1 MCGVGAPTS
10 QAPKQAKS
18 PNSMVKQRVL
28 VSRDRAPTVRA
39 EAAPSE
45 VHSALPQNRLGTSR
59 PSRLVPIDNL
69 KALLVA
75 WVIAGH
81 AILGYTVIGGW
92 PYDEVTE
99 ATLPR
104 SVELILATVLGPTA
118 LFVMGTFFFLS
129 GLIAHR
135 TIARDGPAAFIR
147 QRLLR
152 LGVPWLIFTMLVW
165 PVLMWLAYRSAGYSL
180 SLWQVMRTRQP
191 FLDSG
196 PLWFVQIL
204 LYVSV
209 VHALL
214 MWTGGERI
222 RLPVRMTL
230 VMAVVAITVVSFVI
244 RLWFPARSQQILDLH
259 VWQWPQCMG
268 LYLVGVVVAR
278 DGWAERV
285 PSRTARR
292 CGIGVLAAVAAGV
305 MVTTV
310 LGISDVKRDSTP
322 FLGGWHWQALALDVV
337 EATLVVAGSV
347 WLLAWAQRRLTSR
360 ASEVARGA
368 YAAYLLQAPVL
379 LGLEMSARSLDW
391 PAAAKAILVAAFA
404 VAGCFSLGW
413 LIIHCTRSGEAD
425 ARWARPKTRQ
435 PSFTAAAPSDAPEP
449 R

>member
-1 MCGVGAPTS
+1 MAGDAHT
-10 QAPKQAKS
+10 
-18 PNSMVKQRVL
+18 
-28 VSRDRAPTVRA
+28 
-39 EAAPSE
+39 AAFP
-45 VHSALPQNRLGTSR
+45 RLGPRVR
-59 PSRLVPIDNL
+59 PD
-69 KALLVA
+69 
-75 WVIAGH
+75 
-81 AILGYTVIGGW
+81 
-92 PYDEVTE
+92 
-99 ATLPR
+99 
-104 SVELILATVLGPTA
+104 
-118 LFVMGTFFFLS
+118 
-129 GLIAHR
+129 
-135 TIARDGPAAFIR
+135 PA
-147 QRLLR
+147 LR
-152 LGVPWLIFTMLVW
+152 LGRSCPADVDWW
-165 PVLMWLAYRSAGYSL
+165 GAYSA
-180 SLWQVMRTRQP
+180 
-191 FLDSG
+191 
-196 PLWFVQIL
+196 
-204 LYVSV
+204 
-209 VHALL
+209 
-214 MWTGGERI
+214 
-222 RLPVRMTL
+222 PVRITL

-292 CGIGVLAAVAAGV
+292 CGIGVLAAVATGV
-305 MVTTV
+305 IVTTV

-391 PAAAKAILVAAFA
+391 PAVAKAILVAAFA

-435 PSFTAAAPSDAPEP
+435 PSFTAAAPSDAPKP

>member
-1 MCGVGAPTS
+1 ML
-10 QAPKQAKS
+10 
-18 PNSMVKQRVL
+18 KQRVL
-28 VSRDRAPTVRA
+28 VRRDGATAVPS
-39 EAAPSE
+39 EAAPSDAK
-45 VHSALPQNRLGTSR
+45 SALPQDRLDSSQPR
-59 PSRLVPIDNL
+59 RIVPIDNL

-81 AILGYTVIGGW
+81 AIVGYTVIGGW

-104 SVELILATVLGPTA
+104 SLELVLVTILGPTA
-118 LFVMGTFFFLS
+118 LFVIGTFFFLS
-129 GLIAHR
+129 GLMAPR
-135 TIARDGPAAFIR
+135 YIARHGPAAFIR

-152 LGVPWLIFTMLVW
+152 LGVPWLVFTLFIW
-165 PVLMWLAYRSAGYSL
+165 PVMMWLVYRSAGSSL

-196 PLWFVQIL
+196 PLWFIQIL

-214 MWTGGERI
+214 IWIGRERI
-222 RLPVRMTL
+222 RLPVPMTL
-230 VMAVVAITVVSFVI
+230 VLAVVAITVVSFLI
-244 RLWFPARSQQILDLH
+244 RLWFPARSQQVLDLH

-268 LYLVGVVVAR
+268 LYLVGVVVA
-278 DGWAERV
+278 GQGSAERV

-292 CGIGVLAAVAAGV
+292 CGMAVLAAVAAGV
-305 MVTTV
+305 TVTAV
-310 LGISDVKRDSTP
+310 LGISDAKRDGVP
-322 FLGGWHWQALALDVV
+322 FLGGWHWQALSLDLV

-360 ASEVARGA
+360 AVAVSQVARSA

-379 LGLEMSARSLDW
+379 LGLEIAARSLDW
-391 PAAAKAILVAAFA
+391 PAVAKAALVAAFA
-404 VAGCFSLGW
+404 VAASFGFGM
-413 LIIHCTRSGEAD
+413 LITRHTRAGQVRAS
-425 ARWARPKTRQ
+425 WARPDVQQ
-435 PSFTAAAPSDAPEP
+435 PSFTAAAPRSDAPAP